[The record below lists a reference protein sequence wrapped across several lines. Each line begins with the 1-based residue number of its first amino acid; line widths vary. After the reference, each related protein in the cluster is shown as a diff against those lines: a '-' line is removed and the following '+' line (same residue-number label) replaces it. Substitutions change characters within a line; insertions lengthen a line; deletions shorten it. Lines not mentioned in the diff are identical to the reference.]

1 MMSAGVSTKNRSKMS
16 VNTIAKVSILGAL
29 AFLVMLFEIPLP
41 FAPAFY
47 KLGFDEVIVL
57 IGGFA
62 LGPWAAVCIEALKI
76 ALNLLFNGTI
86 TAGTG
91 ELSNFLIGLSFV
103 LPATFIYHQNKTRK
117 NACIGLIY
125 GTISM
130 TIMGGLINY
139 FIILPAYSFFM
150 KIPLDALIAMGT
162 AINPNINGLLA
173 FVLLSTVPFNLLKGV
188 LVSLIVFIS
197 YKKVSPIIKKQ

>member
-1 MMSAGVSTKNRSKMS
+1 MSAGVSTKNRSRMS

-62 LGPWAAVCIEALKI
+62 LGPWAAVCIKI
-76 ALNLLFNGTI
+76 ALNLLFNVTI

-91 ELSNFLIGLSFV
+91 ELSNFLIALAFV
-103 LPATFIYHQNKTRK
+103 LPATFVYHQNKTRK

-197 YKKVSPIIKKQ
+197 YKKVSPVIKKQ

>member
-1 MMSAGVSTKNRSKMS
+1 MSAGVSTKNRSKMS

-103 LPATFIYHQNKTRK
+103 LPATFIYYQNKTRK
-117 NACIGLIY
+117 NAYIGLIY

-197 YKKVSPIIKKQ
+197 YKKVSPVIKKQ

>member
-1 MMSAGVSTKNRSKMS
+1 MSAGVSTKNRSRMS

-76 ALNLLFNGTI
+76 ALN
-86 TAGTG
+86 
-91 ELSNFLIGLSFV
+91 
-103 LPATFIYHQNKTRK
+103 YRR
-117 NACIGLIY
+117 
-125 GTISM
+125 
-130 TIMGGLINY
+130 
-139 FIILPAYSFFM
+139 
-150 KIPLDALIAMGT
+150 DRR
-162 AINPNINGLLA
+162 
-173 FVLLSTVPFNLLKGV
+173 
-188 LVSLIVFIS
+188 
-197 YKKVSPIIKKQ
+197 IK